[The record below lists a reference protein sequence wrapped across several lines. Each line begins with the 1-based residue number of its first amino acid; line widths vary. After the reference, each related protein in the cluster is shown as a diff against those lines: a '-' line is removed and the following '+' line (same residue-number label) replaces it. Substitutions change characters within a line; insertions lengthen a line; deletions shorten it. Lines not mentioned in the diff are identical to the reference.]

1 MEELFQL
8 AGLNK
13 LAATS
18 TFGLKVSSIVPESE
32 NLSSFVKVETI
43 YEKPSLLYSVHA
55 NTSLKPYEKKA
66 VNFYLSSAA
75 PVLRTDIVLI
85 SSIYLGTVQIIPSRT
100 ELSFDAKVNA
110 YFGTALVCNTSNQ
123 DLIATVVGRY
133 ESINTHKTV
142 RIDPNSY
149 SVLKEALSVNPL
161 GREILPTLESQERDI
176 PVYSLKASELQSPIK
191 MEVND
196 VGSSA
201 LFSNSPSYL
210 GEAEINNNSF
220 EPKGIE
226 IPTQIY
232 SSAQEA
238 ISLDRFLVEIRKY
251 I

>member
-1 MEELFQL
+1 MKISVEPHPE
-8 AGLNK
+8 
-13 LAATS
+13 
-18 TFGLKVSSIVPESE
+18 VSFKKP
-32 NLSSFVKVETI
+32 SFAKVETI
-43 YEKPSLLYSVHA
+43 YEKLSLLYSVHA

-110 YFGTALVCNTSNQ
+110 YFGTALVCNTRNK

-191 MEVND
+191 MDVND
-196 VGSSA
+196 VESSA
-201 LFSNSPSYL
+201 LFSNSPFFL